1 MNIALIVFLICFILI
16 FLIRIPIAPGM
27 LMASLFYFAL
37 ASGPAADLS
46 MAATQFLTNMNSKF
60 VLIAVPLFVFMAEVM
75 NSGKVTDMIF
85 RFANAMV
92 GRKRGALGHVNVV
105 ASIIFSGMTGSALA
119 DASGLGMMEIKAMN
133 DHGYEKGFSSAITAA
148 SATIGPI
155 FPPSI
160 PMIFYS
166 MLSGASI
173 GALFIGGMIPGLL
186 VGAALMVY
194 IAVIA
199 RIRNYPR
206 GEKLHI
212 KETLAISGKAL
223 PALLSVV
230 VLLGGIYTGVV
241 TPTEAGA
248 LAALYAMGVSF
259 FVYKAMGIKHLANVV
274 LSTVKT
280 TGTLSLL
287 VGTAYAFSY
296 IVAIEHI
303 PDVVA
308 GWLLTVT
315 ENKYVLLLLI
325 NIVFIVLGM
334 FVDTMCITL
343 VFIPIVLPLINAL
356 GIDLVHFGVM
366 ITLNMMIGLSTPP
379 FGMLL
384 FVVSG
389 ISKTPLKEVIKEIM
403 PMLLVLFGVLFF
415 VTYVP
420 QIVLF
425 LPKMLGMM

>member
-1 MNIALIVFLICFILI
+1 MNIPLLVFFLCFILI
-16 FLIRIPIAPGM
+16 FLIRIPIALGM
-27 LMASLFYFAL
+27 LMASLFYFAA

-85 RFANAMV
+85 RFANAIV
-92 GRKRGALGHVNVV
+92 GRRRGALGHVNVV

-133 DHGYEKGFSSAITAA
+133 DHGYERGFSSAITAA

-186 VGAALMVY
+186 VGAALMTY
-194 IAVIA
+194 IAIVA
-199 RIRNYPR
+199 RIREYPR
-206 GEKLHI
+206 GEKLALRA
-212 KETLAISGKAL
+212 TLAITAKAL
-223 PALLSVV
+223 PALLSVF
-230 VLLGGIYTGVV
+230 VLLGGIYTGIV

-248 LAALYAMGVSF
+248 LAALYAILVSF
-259 FVYKAMGIKHLANVV
+259 FVYKAMGIKELGKAILN
-274 LSTVKT
+274 TVKT

-303 PDVVA
+303 PDSVA
-308 GWLLTVT
+308 NLLLNVT
-315 ENKYVLLLLI
+315 ENKYMLLLLI
-325 NIVFIVLGM
+325 NIVFIILGM
-334 FVDTMCITL
+334 FIDTMCITL
-343 VFIPIVLPLINAL
+343 VFIPIVLPLINTL

-420 QIVLF
+420 QVVLF
-425 LPKMLGMM
+425 LPRILGT